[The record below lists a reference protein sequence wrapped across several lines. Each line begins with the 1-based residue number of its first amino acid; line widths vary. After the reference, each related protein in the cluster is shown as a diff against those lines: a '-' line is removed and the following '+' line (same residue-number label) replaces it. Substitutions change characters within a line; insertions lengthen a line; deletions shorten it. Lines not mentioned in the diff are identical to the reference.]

1 MIFVIG
7 LVKMPGL
14 TDEMHFGYHS
24 KEATSQLLSDIWN
37 AKVRGVMASNLVI
50 HLQDV
55 SLG

>member
-24 KEATSQLLSDIWN
+24 KKATSQLLSDIWN